1 MRVARLEDLPEILR
15 TEGQRPGT
23 FRSRHLAEG
32 EPGTPGNFSLVM
44 GTNTD
49 GRTSPRHRHNFEQI
63 RYQLEGS
70 EDYDRDGKLEK
81 GMVGYYPEGTYY
93 GPQTG
98 GGNTTMLLL
107 QFGGPSGAG
116 YMSRAALKAGYEE
129 MKKLGTFR
137 DGIFR
142 PHADQAGLRNRDGYE
157 AVWEHVNGR
166 PISYAKPRYERPVLM
181 HPGNFDWEPLEG
193 VTGGA
198 IKTLGVFTEKR
209 TEIHFVR
216 LEPGARWRIRGRRL
230 CFVIEGSGRVAG
242 ENYLRHTT
250 VHSESGE
257 QAEVTATSPTE
268 ILDIGLPE
276 FGTVRSAARAA

>member
-98 GGNTTMLLL
+98 VGNTTMLLL
-107 QFGGPSGAG
+107 
-116 YMSRAALKAGYEE
+116 
-129 MKKLGTFR
+129 
-137 DGIFR
+137 
-142 PHADQAGLRNRDGYE
+142 
-157 AVWEHVNGR
+157 
-166 PISYAKPRYERPVLM
+166 
-181 HPGNFDWEPLEG
+181 
-193 VTGGA
+193 
-198 IKTLGVFTEKR
+198 
-209 TEIHFVR
+209 
-216 LEPGARWRIRGRRL
+216 
-230 CFVIEGSGRVAG
+230 
-242 ENYLRHTT
+242 
-250 VHSESGE
+250 
-257 QAEVTATSPTE
+257 
-268 ILDIGLPE
+268 
-276 FGTVRSAARAA
+276 